1 MSENTMITTENGGTQ
16 TANEVACVPNKSET
30 PVFRP
35 YVDIIESN
43 EAITLTADMPG
54 VDENHVDLSIENDVL
69 TIRGTVT
76 PPDWSGYEKGYSEYR
91 VGNYERAFQLSN
103 QIDRS
108 GIEAKVRQGVLRIRL
123 PKAQHAQT
131 QRVTVQAG

>member
-1 MSENTMITTENGGTQ
+1 MSEQSLIQTENGSQ
-16 TANEVACVPNKSET
+16 TADET
-30 PVFRP
+30 QVSQSQPGCPVFRP
-35 YVDIIESN
+35 QVDIVESN

-54 VDENHVDLSIENDVL
+54 VDESQVDLSIEKDVL
-69 TIRGTVT
+69 TIRGSVT
-76 PPDWSGYEKGYSEYR
+76 LPDWSGYDKGYVEYR

>member
-1 MSENTMITTENGGTQ
+1 MSDQSLIPTETCNPQMTSENGTSADQTNG
-16 TANEVACVPNKSET
+16 

-35 YVDIIESN
+35 HVDIVESN

-54 VDENHVDLSIENDVL
+54 VDENHVDLSIEKDVL

-76 PPDWSGYEKGYSEYR
+76 PPDWSDYKNGYTEYR

-108 GIEAKVRQGVLRIRL
+108 GIEAKVRQGVLHVRL
-123 PKAQHAQT
+123 PKSQHAQT

>member
-1 MSENTMITTENGGTQ
+1 MSEQSLIQTDNGSQAAPESQICESRPQG
-16 TANEVACVPNKSET
+16 

-35 YVDIIESN
+35 QVDIVESN

-54 VDENHVDLSIENDVL
+54 VDESQVDLSIKNDVL
-69 TIRGTVT
+69 TIRGSVT
-76 PPDWSGYEKGYSEYR
+76 PPDWSGYNKGYVEYR